1 MWLVVHNWVTLCN
14 LQNALYIPGW
24 FDTSESKYHVFE
36 TLWDPSLRSLTWHW
50 NCPLVDCKRVPGGYL
65 NSLIMLVSGLPY
77 RYCEWFIYRDRSTG
91 DVLLNNEW
99 ELQINSNPGRI
110 HKWYTTLVVI
120 LSIDRVW
127 LFKKYVSNANA
138 MHYICFWYGQRW
150 APWYKK
156 LYT

>member
-1 MWLVVHNWVTLCN
+1 MIDSSQLS
-14 LQNALYIPGW
+14 NALQFAKRFIYSGVIRQFW
-24 FDTSESKYHVFE
+24 IQISRFRN
-36 TLWDPSLRSLTWHW
+36 LWDPSLRSLTWHW

-77 RYCEWFIYRDRSTG
+77 RYCEWFIYHDRSTG

-138 MHYICFWYGQRW
+138 MHYICYWYGQRW